1 MRNSL
6 LIAAAAWGLAVAQP
20 AFAQDT
26 DQDAGEAA
34 REAEMMTAF
43 TGLFAAEPLTA
54 DQEARL
60 PQARALVT
68 LIMPPGTLGEI
79 MGGMYDK
86 LLNPIMGLAGKPN
99 TVTVAK
105 ELGLDPGQL
114 DLDEA
119 QAEQALAIVDPAWR
133 ERQRVSAST
142 MQEVLT
148 RAMVSMEP
156 AMRVGL
162 AEAYATNFTSAEL
175 TDIAAFFSTPSGLS
189 YARKS
194 YAMASDPR
202 IMAASLKAMPAM
214 MSEMRNLEDLVT
226 KATAALPAKRGYGEL
241 SDKERDTL
249 SELLGLPS
257 GEIAKAMATTA
268 GHTGHTDD

>member
-1 MRNSL
+1 MRKSL

-20 AFAQDT
+20 AFAQVT
-26 DQDAGEAA
+26 DRDAGEAA
-34 REAEMMTAF
+34 REAEMMTAL
-43 TGLFAAEPLTA
+43 TGLFAAEPMTA

-99 TVTVAK
+99 AVTVAK
-105 ELGLDPGQL
+105 ELGLDPGRL

-133 ERQRVSAST
+133 ERQRVSATT

-148 RAMVSMEP
+148 KAIASMEP

-202 IMAASLKAMPAM
+202 IMAASMKAMPAM
-214 MSEMRNLEDLVT
+214 MSEMKNLEALVT

-268 GHTGHTDD
+268 GNTGNTEN